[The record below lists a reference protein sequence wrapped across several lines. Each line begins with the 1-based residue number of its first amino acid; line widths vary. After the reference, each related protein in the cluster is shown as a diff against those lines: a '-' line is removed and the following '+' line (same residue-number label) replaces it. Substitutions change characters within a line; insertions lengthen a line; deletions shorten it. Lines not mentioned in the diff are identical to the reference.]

1 MAMENISAILHGI
14 NDLRLENTKIKEPK
28 NDEVLLKMACVG
40 ICGSD
45 VHYLVNGR
53 IGDFILNKP
62 MIMGHEAS
70 GTVIKLGKEVKH
82 LQIGDKVAIEPGIP
96 CRICNF
102 CKKGKYN
109 LCAEM
114 KFCATPPIDGNL
126 QQYYTH
132 PADLCFKLP
141 KNVTL
146 EEGALAEPLSVA
158 VHACKRAK
166 VRVGSKVMII
176 GAGTIGLMILV
187 TAKAMGAD
195 KVVIADVKKFNLEMA
210 KKLGADGELLIVNPD
225 SIEENIKNIK
235 TLFEGFPNITIDA
248 TGVQSTINLALL
260 VTEKG
265 GSVVLVG
272 MGSNEVKLPLIQALT
287 KEVDIKSVFRYANDY
302 SDALNILSKTDLDV
316 KSMITHRFKL
326 HETIQA
332 FEEAKS
338 RNNNTVKVMIY
349 CD

>member
-1 MAMENISAILHGI
+1 MICFQ
-14 NDLRLENTKIKEPK
+14 ENTKIKEPK

-82 LQIGDKVAIEPGIP
+82 LKIGDKVAIEPGIP
-96 CRICNF
+96 CRVCNF

-195 KVVIADVKKFNLEMA
+195 KVVIAGN
-210 KKLGADGELLIVNPD
+210 
-225 SIEENIKNIK
+225 K
-235 TLFEGFPNITIDA
+235 THF
-248 TGVQSTINLALL
+248 S
-260 VTEKG
+260 
-265 GSVVLVG
+265 
-272 MGSNEVKLPLIQALT
+272 
-287 KEVDIKSVFRYANDY
+287 
-302 SDALNILSKTDLDV
+302 
-316 KSMITHRFKL
+316 
-326 HETIQA
+326 
-332 FEEAKS
+332 
-338 RNNNTVKVMIY
+338 
-349 CD
+349 